1 VNAAPQIDPETG
13 VVLLTEQQWE
23 ELLARHRAGQETQ
36 PELAPA
42 LSAAARPTAR
52 IALARGSRRCLGWVD
67 GAGAFLLVPRD
78 KPLLELI
85 PLPLTFLPDA
95 IARLAELGPRPR
107 SARETLR
114 PSAADLALA
123 LAGGAPLPGL
133 TPVERHWELQLTGE
147 GDEPLGSIEVLDT
160 ADGLWVV
167 EPHGAE
173 VTIRPSDATAVWR
186 RLSALVRGVA
196 ARR

>member
-23 ELLARHRAGQETQ
+23 ESLDRYRAGEDTQ

-52 IALARGSRRCLGWVD
+52 IALARGGRRCLGWTG
-67 GAGAFLLVPRD
+67 GAGAFLMVPRD
-78 KPLLELI
+78 RPLLELI
-85 PLPLTFLPDA
+85 PLQLAFLPDA
-95 IARLAELGPRPR
+95 IARLVELGPRPR
-107 SARETLR
+107 PARETLR
-114 PSAADLALA
+114 PPPADLALA
-123 LAGGAPLPGL
+123 VARGAPLPGL
-133 TPVERHWELQLTGE
+133 PSVERHWELRLTGE

-167 EPHGAE
+167 QPQGAE
-173 VTIRPSDATAVWR
+173 VTIRPSEATAVWR
-186 RLSALVRGVA
+186 RLTALVRSVA